1 MLLKQLY
8 TIWNIP
14 QTNDNPSETCTR
26 SSYQILG
33 GHNSITGC
41 KECPDCPPGKQL
53 TPPCG
58 SKVQPDAFINCTV
71 CPSGTFKDISG
82 RGICKLCLTCGPRVT
97 VSSCTSSKNAQCGT
111 CPRGTFQWSPTVDTC
126 KQCSSCCAPKRFAEV
141 ECFYLRQCLRTNCT
155 QEIENEGNDIQK
167 LEINSQRFATIIN
180 PPNPAP
186 LLGVSS
192 SKNLGNAKKLALKN
206 ILKRTRVTRDVPQVL
221 QGVSEGNT
229 TKLANEKIATL
240 LSNNSDTVITT
251 ITKSFKEFGTVST
264 DFNTVDSN
272 LQMASSCFGMNFA
285 KLVKIIIIVIVAIS
299 ILALFTVCV
308 IVYFCCK
315 RQSRHLQPRYCVFN
329 CCINLKSTEEYK
341 QLLDET
347 THQIGKKKVSTR
359 KSMYKL
365 KAKIFELLRLIA

>member
-1 MLLKQLY
+1 M
-8 TIWNIP
+8 
-14 QTNDNPSETCTR
+14 
-26 SSYQILG
+26 
-33 GHNSITGC
+33 
-41 KECPDCPPGKQL
+41 
-53 TPPCG
+53 
-58 SKVQPDAFINCTV
+58 
-71 CPSGTFKDISG
+71 
-82 RGICKLCLTCGPRVT
+82 
-97 VSSCTSSKNAQCGT
+97 
-111 CPRGTFQWSPTVDTC
+111 DTC

-192 SKNLGNAKKLALKN
+192 SKNSGNAKKLALKN

-229 TKLANEKIATL
+229 TKLANEKSATL
-240 LSNNSDTVITT
+240 LSNNLDTVITT
-251 ITKSFKEFGTVST
+251 ITKSFEEFGTVST

-347 THQIGKKKVSTR
+347 THQIGDDTQVSLINGNLEGSFSEKSTSAAGLENTPLSDISPFLEDILVKKLEVDCGWKKVGKALQIDQDDLDYWENG
-359 KSMYKL
+359 KSM
-365 KAKIFELLRLIA
+365 ASPATGELLRNLRATRPEFTIADLIDILESPDVKRRDVVQRIRLHLQNEYLDSKKQGKSCRQLPGMHVADE

>member
-1 MLLKQLY
+1 MKGCLHYLIFYFASQKQLY

-41 KECPDCPPGKQL
+41 KECPDCPPGQQL

-58 SKVQPDAFINCTV
+58 SKVQPDALINCTV

-111 CPRGTFQWSPTVDTC
+111 CPSGTFQWSPTVDTC

-167 LEINSQRFATIIN
+167 LS
-180 PPNPAP
+180 
-186 LLGVSS
+186 
-192 SKNLGNAKKLALKN
+192 
-206 ILKRTRVTRDVPQVL
+206 
-221 QGVSEGNT
+221 
-229 TKLANEKIATL
+229 
-240 LSNNSDTVITT
+240 
-251 ITKSFKEFGTVST
+251 
-264 DFNTVDSN
+264 
-272 LQMASSCFGMNFA
+272 
-285 KLVKIIIIVIVAIS
+285 
-299 ILALFTVCV
+299 
-308 IVYFCCK
+308 
-315 RQSRHLQPRYCVFN
+315 
-329 CCINLKSTEEYK
+329 
-341 QLLDET
+341 
-347 THQIGKKKVSTR
+347 
-359 KSMYKL
+359 
-365 KAKIFELLRLIA
+365 